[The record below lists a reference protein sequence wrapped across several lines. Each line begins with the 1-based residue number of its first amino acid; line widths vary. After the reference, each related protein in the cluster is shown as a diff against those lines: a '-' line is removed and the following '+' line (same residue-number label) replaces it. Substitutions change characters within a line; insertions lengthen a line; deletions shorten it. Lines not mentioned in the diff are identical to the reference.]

1 MILSPDFFAH
11 WKTSALRAEVK
22 RRHHQEVAEGGR
34 MTLLLARDLACI
46 GAIFILAIV
55 WRLK

>member
-11 WKTSALRAEVK
+11 
-22 RRHHQEVAEGGR
+22 QEIGI
-34 MTLLLARDLACI
+34 LARDLACV
-46 GAIFILAIV
+46 GAILILGIV